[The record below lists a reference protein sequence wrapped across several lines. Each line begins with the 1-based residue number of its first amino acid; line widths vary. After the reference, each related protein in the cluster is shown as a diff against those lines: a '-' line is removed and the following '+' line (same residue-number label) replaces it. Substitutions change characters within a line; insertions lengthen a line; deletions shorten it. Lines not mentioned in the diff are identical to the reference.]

1 MTEAQAATTRAAARI
16 IGPLMLI
23 IGAIVIARMNDVA
36 LLVPGILADGPLAF
50 VTGIFTLICGVVLF
64 ALHHHWSNAT
74 SFVISLLGVLTV
86 VRGVI
91 LMLAPSFLVGIT
103 NAVLAGAGPGIIVG
117 GAIAL
122 LLGAWLSFAGWF
134 AKGAA

>member
-1 MTEAQAATTRAAARI
+1 MTEAQAAATRVAARI

-23 IGAIVIARMNDVA
+23 VGAVVIARMNDIA
-36 LLVPGILADGPLAF
+36 LLIPGILADGPLAF
-50 VTGIFTLICGVVLF
+50 VTGLFTLICGVVLF
-64 ALHHHWSNAT
+64 ALHHHWNNAT
-74 SFVISLLGVLTV
+74 AIVISLLGALTI

-91 LMLAPSFLVGIT
+91 LMFAPSFLAGVT
-103 NAVLAGAGPGIIVG
+103 NAMLAGAGPGVIVA

-122 LLGAWLSFAGWF
+122 LLGGWLSFAGWF